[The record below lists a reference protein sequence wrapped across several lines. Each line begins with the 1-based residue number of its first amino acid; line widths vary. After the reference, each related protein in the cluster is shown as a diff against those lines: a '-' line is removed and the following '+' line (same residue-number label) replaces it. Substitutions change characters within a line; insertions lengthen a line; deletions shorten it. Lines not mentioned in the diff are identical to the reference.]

1 MIPELEMVQSEL
13 TEAFNLL
20 RISCHHCMFSLVRVV
35 WFTVCPHVPNAYIF
49 IQDME
54 AKSKWLAT
62 KYLFSPILLF
72 TKEYYLMLKR
82 ISAKNSSEAV
92 GAKLQCISLAFSKP
106 IPPFLPASLRM

>member
-1 MIPELEMVQSEL
+1 M
-13 TEAFNLL
+13 
-20 RISCHHCMFSLVRVV
+20 
-35 WFTVCPHVPNAYIF
+35 CPHVPDAYIF

-62 KYLFSPILLF
+62 KDLFSPILLF
-72 TKEYYLMLKR
+72 TKECYLMLKR